1 MFSRRNKVIDYF
13 SLMLRKRLRNE
24 EDGELDEEETKAKR
38 GNSKKSKG
46 IFTNLYLYS
55 YIYIRPSC
63 CSTFSV
69 FDKCHFG
76 SYIYDFIF
84 HLDSLKCLSFQC
96 VCINF

>member
-46 IFTNLYLYS
+46 ILPIYMLYS
-55 YIYIRPSC
+55 YIYIRPSS
-63 CSTFSV
+63 CSTISV

-76 SYIYDFIF
+76 SV
-84 HLDSLKCLSFQC
+84 CL
-96 VCINF
+96 

>member
-46 IFTNLYLYS
+46 IFTNLYVVFIYLY
-55 YIYIRPSC
+55 YA
-63 CSTFSV
+63 F
-69 FDKCHFG
+69 
-76 SYIYDFIF
+76 
-84 HLDSLKCLSFQC
+84 
-96 VCINF
+96 